1 MVLDD
6 ETSLSSDGAL
16 RDFLEDGE
24 AVASYLNTA
33 TETGRASFGGESC
46 QVTLS
51 VPRDPSAVPDFIT
64 LRQRRT
70 GAAIPFG
77 AGSAV
82 LTEKMC
88 EQLGVAA
95 GDTITL
101 ENADGKK
108 AQVTVTGV
116 CENYLAAY
124 AYVSPDVYEAAFGK
138 APQYRTV
145 LVNLISEDDLDG
157 VTTRALS
164 SGHVV
169 YTRASRSIRDA
180 FADTV
185 KSIDAI
191 VLVLILSAGI
201 LSMVVLYNLTNVNI
215 CERKKELATLRVLG
229 FYERETE
236 RYIFRETNF
245 LSALGSLLGLF
256 AGIWLHHFIVRTV
269 EVDMV
274 MFGRSIYP
282 LSFVYAFAISMLFTF
297 LVNRI
302 MRRSIRSVDMVESM
316 KAND

>member
-1 MVLDD
+1 M
-6 ETSLSSDGAL
+6 
-16 RDFLEDGE
+16 
-24 AVASYLNTA
+24 
-33 TETGRASFGGESC
+33 
-46 QVTLS
+46 
-51 VPRDPSAVPDFIT
+51 
-64 LRQRRT
+64 
-70 GAAIPFG
+70 
-77 AGSAV
+77 
-82 LTEKMC
+82 
-88 EQLGVAA
+88 
-95 GDTITL
+95 
-101 ENADGKK
+101 
-108 AQVTVTGV
+108 TGV

-256 AGIWLHHFIVRTV
+256 AGVWLHHFIVRTV

-302 MRRSIRSVDMVESM
+302 MRRSIRSVDRVESM